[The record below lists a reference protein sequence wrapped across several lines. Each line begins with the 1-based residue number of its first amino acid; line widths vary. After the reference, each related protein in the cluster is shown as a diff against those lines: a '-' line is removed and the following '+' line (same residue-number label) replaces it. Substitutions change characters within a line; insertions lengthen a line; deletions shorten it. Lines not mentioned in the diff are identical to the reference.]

1 VDQHSI
7 ERIRSASFSHSVR
20 GYHQGEVDQFLAEL
34 ADWLERGGEDEAAVE
49 AVRAELERIGEQ
61 TAGILTEAHD
71 AAESIRE
78 DAAEDARKQLVD
90 TNMTAEKLR
99 SSADEYAQKARED
112 ADAYARK
119 TRSEVDAYVEKAR
132 PEVEAE
138 VKRMREQAEAEAAE
152 SRQAAEREAKRIV
165 GEANTRKDDTEALI
179 SDLEQRRDAVL
190 AELDRLASGIAGT
203 ATQHRPPQ
211 EETNG
216 EREADA
222 EVATAV
228 AKDSG

>member
-1 VDQHSI
+1 MDQHSI

-20 GYHQGEVDQFLAEL
+20 GYHPGEVDQFLAEL

-49 AVRAELERIGEQ
+49 AVRSELERIGEQ

-78 DAAEDARKQLVD
+78 DAAADARKQLVD

-99 SSADEYAQKARED
+99 NAADEYAQKAREE

-119 TRSEVDAYVEKAR
+119 TRSEADAYVKKAR

-138 VKRMREQAEAEAAE
+138 VKRMREEAASEAAE
-152 SRQAAEREAKRIV
+152 SRQAAEREAKLIV
-165 GEANTRKDDTEALI
+165 GEANKRKDDTEALI

-203 ATQHRPPQ
+203 ATQHRPAQ

-216 EREADA
+216 EREADT
-222 EVATAV
+222 EVTTAV